1 MELSDV
7 PKNEPA
13 VKITLV
19 AAINHANADEE
30 DCSTDGPHALSSSN
44 FLTAAAA
51 IVDDHNNTE
60 SEHSSWCKIAMCIA
74 KHNFTKL
81 WNLQ

>member
-1 MELSDV
+1 MLTEIPNL

-30 DCSTDGPHALSSSN
+30 DCLIDGLQVLSSSN

-51 IVDDHNNTE
+51 IVDDHNDTE
-60 SEHSSWCKIAMCIA
+60 SEHSSWCEIAMCIT

-81 WNLQ
+81 